1 MVEEPIAAIH
11 SDDEGN
17 ALQGGIID
25 PGYQDPAQIARF
37 VLGMSFNSAL
47 MSEREI
53 PKASSAEFDQ
63 LQKKLVPLWKS
74 IESFNQDPQTI
85 VVVPSMSV
93 DQEAG
98 SEAQ

>member
-1 MVEEPIAAIH
+1 M
-11 SDDEGN
+11 GK
-17 ALQGGIID
+17 
-25 PGYQDPAQIARF
+25 
-37 VLGMSFNSAL
+37 SFNRPL
-47 MSEREI
+47 MSEPEN

-85 VVVPSMSV
+85 AVVPSMSV